1 MVELGDMM
9 DVDQD
14 CGDTSFENASSA
26 PEFKEP
32 RPYDFV
38 SDNEEGTFEEFQD
51 EDMYYQTED
60 CESYMVL
67 LDDDDHNV
75 HDEEA
80 EADEEENSDGNE
92 PSVFE
97 GKCGNDPRIG
107 ITMYDYEKFGHLA
120 AGVRRYRK
128 KWSILEQYRQAPE
141 RVRSLVVEHAMKCIE
156 DIEYGKSWA
165 SKLRT
170 PLTLVELSDIECDGV
185 EPYVESR
192 DQIVRDRQF
201 LGDNMDPNSSAMNSS
216 WSIALRPNLDDKL
229 ELEREILLQLE
240 ERLPRRE
247 LFPVADEGEHVDVDR
262 VLCMN
267 HDLPWLD
274 DLRRYGNDG
283 CANGADDNRQPVR
296 RTVSIVHSDEYKIED
311 PINDRERERKVL
323 DLNVYTC
330 REMPP
335 DAWMT

>member
-1 MVELGDMM
+1 MELECCANKEPNDDATEPYFADNDDGPTDIDDESSTIIASSHGSSVANRHNARRAKRRGVANDHNTDVMEQSNNIPWEAKRKSIDKVRDDLVEYIANNPARCGNNKKEIHICLKTFFEEQKPEPVPFVSKDTLSNFLSKQTKNPRFDTKQIDTFIAFMRDKEVVPSSQVSEIYPDIADAVNGTVTKRDVDHTPVGLLDDSLLRLQDDMVELGDMM

-128 KWSILEQYRQAPE
+128 
-141 RVRSLVVEHAMKCIE
+141 
-156 DIEYGKSWA
+156 
-165 SKLRT
+165 
-170 PLTLVELSDIECDGV
+170 
-185 EPYVESR
+185 
-192 DQIVRDRQF
+192 
-201 LGDNMDPNSSAMNSS
+201 
-216 WSIALRPNLDDKL
+216 
-229 ELEREILLQLE
+229 
-240 ERLPRRE
+240 
-247 LFPVADEGEHVDVDR
+247 
-262 VLCMN
+262 
-267 HDLPWLD
+267 
-274 DLRRYGNDG
+274 
-283 CANGADDNRQPVR
+283 NGA
-296 RTVSIVHSDEYKIED
+296 S
-311 PINDRERERKVL
+311 
-323 DLNVYTC
+323 
-330 REMPP
+330 
-335 DAWMT
+335 